1 MLAAPFET
9 CQELATP
16 TRFRPRGGPQRIAPH
31 ARSRGLSAGHL
42 ALMARLEIGAPR
54 CSPPFTSGVL
64 GARRRA
70 VRRRGTPS
78 DLHGMGK
85 SDPWAD
91 GNVGDGSETRR
102 RALRPQGRR
111 LEPGVAGR
119 AAIQEVATRSST
131 RTGRRR
137 TRLPVA
143 AKIALHTAG
152 AMTGTPGSPT
162 PVGG

>member
-1 MLAAPFET
+1 
-9 CQELATP
+9 
-16 TRFRPRGGPQRIAPH
+16 
-31 ARSRGLSAGHL
+31 
-42 ALMARLEIGAPR
+42 MARLEIGAPR

-64 GARRRA
+64 ESRRRA
-70 VRRRGTPS
+70 VRRRGTP
-78 DLHGMGK
+78 K
-85 SDPWAD
+85 ARD
-91 GNVGDGSETRR
+91 GQERPLGRRERGRWLGNEAPRPAR
-102 RALRPQGRR
+102 RAQGRR

-137 TRLPVA
+137 TRLQVA

>member
-1 MLAAPFET
+1 
-9 CQELATP
+9 
-16 TRFRPRGGPQRIAPH
+16 
-31 ARSRGLSAGHL
+31 
-42 ALMARLEIGAPR
+42 MARLEIGAPR

-64 GARRRA
+64 ESRRRA
-70 VRRRGTPS
+70 VRRRGTP
-78 DLHGMGK
+78 K
-85 SDPWAD
+85 ARD
-91 GNVGDGSETRR
+91 GQERPLGRRERGRWLGNEAPRPAPAGPSETARRGPAARVLRGGRRVARRGEACAASRTRAR
-102 RALRPQGRR
+102 RAQGRR

>member
-64 GARRRA
+64 GTRPCA
-70 VRRRGTPS
+70 VCPSGTPS
-78 DLHGMGK
+78 NCAG
-85 SDPWAD
+85 WA
-91 GNVGDGSETRR
+91 GTILGPTGAVEKA
-102 RALRPQGRR
+102 RAEAPPGAACAASPPRAPAAPGRR
-111 LEPGVAGR
+111 LG
-119 AAIQEVATRSST
+119 
-131 RTGRRR
+131 
-137 TRLPVA
+137 
-143 AKIALHTAG
+143 
-152 AMTGTPGSPT
+152 
-162 PVGG
+162 

>member
-16 TRFRPRGGPQRIAPH
+16 TRFRPRGGPQSIAPH

-102 RALRPQGRR
+102 

-119 AAIQEVATRSST
+119 AAIQEVATRASP

-137 TRLPVA
+137 TRWPVA